1 MTASA
6 EPHVVVEVLEDGGAL
21 AEDAVAGEDRSLL
34 AQVEDAVVR
43 GVARRVHRPQGG
55 ALHAKL
61 VPVLH
66 RGEGERPA
74 DLWVGCVA
82 PGVLV

>member
-1 MTASA
+1 MTTSA

-34 AQVEDAVVR
+34 AQVEDAVVC
-43 GVARRVHRPQGG
+43 GVARRVHRLKSG

-66 RGEGERPA
+66 RGEGEGTA

-82 PGVLV
+82 PGVFV